1 MTNFY
6 SRVGAAALAF
16 NMFAAVSAP
25 PACAEPEAPA
35 QQAGEAKAPQAV
47 IDGLDHT
54 LLGVMKDAAK
64 LGYQGRYTALEPIIE
79 GTASET
85 SSLAPV
91 SVIPQ
96 AQITPSFGPL
106 GRTGR

>member
-1 MTNFY
+1 MN
-6 SRVGAAALAF
+6 GAVL
-16 NMFAAVSAP
+16 AVSPRPDLLDRRGQSGRAVGDDQARRRESP
-25 PACAEPEAPA
+25 GGEITAE
-35 QQAGEAKAPQAV
+35 
-47 IDGLDHT
+47 
-54 LLGVMKDAAK
+54 
-64 LGYQGRYTALEPIIE
+64 LEPVFF
-79 GTASET
+79 GLSHPNRTET